1 MELTFRDVF
10 LPFKAYVS
18 LNLRLLS
25 KRSLRTVVVYS
36 IIVLSGLT
44 SWFFIIASAQL
55 RATILKGDAFGPLI
69 TALLLL
75 FLPFSFWRGYKKMYQ
90 SSALLQAPATYRL
103 SDEEVQVISPLAN
116 SQASWQT
123 VNELYLL
130 GHYAV
135 LMNSTVTG
143 YFLDFRCLEAPAT
156 KADFLALVQRQNI
169 KIK

>member
-1 MELTFRDVF
+1 MELTFKDVF
-10 LPFKAYVS
+10 LSFRAYIS
-18 LNLRLLS
+18 LNLRLLL
-25 KRSLRTVVVYS
+25 KRNLRIVVVYTVM
-36 IIVLSGLT
+36 ILCGLL
-44 SWFFIIASAQL
+44 SWFLIIASAQL
-55 RATILKGDAFGPLI
+55 RASILKGDAFGPLI
-69 TALLLL
+69 TAIFLPI
-75 FLPFSFWRGYKKMYQ
+75 LPFSLWRGYQKMYK

-103 SDEEVQVISPLAN
+103 LEEEIQVISPLAN

-156 KADFLALVQRQNI
+156 IADFLTLVRRQGILI
-169 KIK
+169 K